1 MIWALGLIA
10 PFLVFAALI
19 NFRVR
24 AKRRAL
30 HPIQVQVEL
39 CEATQQVAPPG
50 GAGAT
55 QQTTSTIKNAQPALQ
70 ELRRLMEEDDAKLF
84 VPLQVALIELIKVGR
99 SLQVLRIM
107 KLCSASSCSCSG
119 SSQY

>member
-30 HPIQVQVEL
+30 HPIQVQGEL
-39 CEATQQVAPPG
+39 REATQQVTPPG
-50 GAGAT
+50 AASAP
-55 QQTTSTIKNAQPALQ
+55 QQITSIVKNAQPALE
-70 ELRRLMEEDDAKLF
+70 ELRRMIEEDDAKFF
-84 VPLQVALIELIKVGR
+84 VPLQAALIELIKVGR
-99 SLQVLRIM
+99 SLQVLRTI
-107 KLCSASSCSCSG
+107 
-119 SSQY
+119 